1 MDSRKR
7 VNILRWIADGLR
19 VIIGAAGGY
28 VGVISNV
35 LGAMLGILA
44 SVLAVCVIAG
54 ICVYIKVL
62 PMFTEARDEVF
73 DKLVNL
79 SEDDFIMSEDT
90 IIYDAKGNEV
100 GSVNTGRYT
109 YVEIKNISPY
119 IYNGYIAVEDK
130 RFRTHGGV
138 DLLATMRAGVA
149 LLKNHMEIT
158 QGGSTITQQVIKNN
172 LLTQSQSYTRKIAEI
187 LLAPTVEAKFSKD
200 KIMEFYC
207 NSNFYGN
214 RCYGVEAASQY
225 YFGKSCA
232 DLEPQE
238 AALLIGIS
246 NSPSRY
252 DPVANPE
259 NALKKRNEILSLM
272 AKENVITQ
280 KEYNAAVKKK
290 IKVLQIAEDGTN
302 ESYVTSYAIHCAALA
317 LMEKEEFAFQYTF
330 KDKNDYKE
338 YKEHYSEVYSKK
350 CSEIRAGGYRL
361 YTSIDMK
368 KQKKLQKSVNEGL
381 AYNKEKNKESGKYA
395 LQGAAVCVDN
405 ATNYVVAI
413 VGGRGTK
420 DAYNRAYL
428 SARQS
433 GSSIKPLIDYTPG
446 FESGV
451 FSPATLVTDKPIE
464 NGPKNAGGSYR
475 GNLRIRE
482 AVERSINTIAWQV
495 LQKITPAYGMSFL
508 DKMHFHNLSYVDN
521 DNLALSLGG
530 FTEGVRVVDMAKGYS
545 TLANGGNYS
554 DRTCIRKIE
563 RVSDGEVYKNSE
575 ETTQVYSEDAAW
587 LMTDVLKG
595 VLNESYAT
603 GHALKLGNDQICAG
617 KTGTTNSGKDVWFCG
632 YTKYYTT
639 VVWAGYDTPRAMPGA
654 SGAAISGKIWKDFM
668 DKIHQNREPQDFSV
682 PDTVCLARYDSA
694 GNIISGTEKSGT
706 DKRTEGMEYFSTLIL
721 AEKSE
726 YASQLED
733 VQYRKSVLKKL
744 KSFESMVIK
753 EMKDYYTLEQTY
765 EQLRN
770 MISAIE
776 DDDVRKSYATRAKNK
791 YDSLKDETVEWA
803 KVVKAYEKYRAE
815 ENQVLAEENKYK
827 SKEERKQ
834 QKRQTR
840 IKLARARIRRLRL
853 FDYLP
858 DNAEELI
865 TAAEEAVEACKEYSE
880 YAELKKLLDKNA
892 EYLRNLPESKPSP
905 KPSSTPAGP
914 QPTETPFETPGP
926 GGDEQ
931 E

>member
-1 MDSRKR
+1 MGGRKKL
-7 VNILRWIADGLR
+7 NILRRIADGLR
-19 VIIGAAGGY
+19 VIIGTIGGY
-28 VGVISNV
+28 MGVISNV
-35 LGAMLGILA
+35 FGAMLGILA
-44 SVLAVCVIAG
+44 SLLVVCVIAG

-62 PMFTEARDEVF
+62 PMVTEAREEVF
-73 DKLVNL
+73 EKLVNL

-90 IIYDAKGNEV
+90 VIYDAKGNEV

-130 RFRTHGGV
+130 RFKTHGGV
-138 DLLATMRAGVA
+138 DVLATLRASVA

-172 LLTQSQSYTRKIAEI
+172 LLTQSQSFTRKIAEI
-187 LLAPTVEAKFSKD
+187 ILAPTVEAKFSKD

-252 DPVANPE
+252 DPVANPD
-259 NALKKRNEILSLM
+259 NALKKRNEVLSAMLKGK
-272 AKENVITQ
+272 AITQ
-280 KEYNAAVKKK
+280 KEYNTAVKKK
-290 IKVLQIAEDGTN
+290 IRALQIAEDGTN

-317 LMEKEEFAFQYTF
+317 LMEKEEFQFQYTF
-330 KDKNDYKE
+330 KDKKDYKE
-338 YKEHYSEVYSKK
+338 YKERYSEVYSQK
-350 CSEIRAGGYRL
+350 CNEIRSGGYRL

-368 KQKKLQKSVNEGL
+368 KQKKLQKSINEGL
-381 AYNKEKNKESGKYA
+381 AYNKERNKDSGKYA

-405 ATNYVVAI
+405 MTNYVVAV

-451 FSPATLVTDKPIE
+451 YSPSTLMVDKPIE
-464 NGPKNAGGSYR
+464 NGPKNSGGSYR
-475 GNLRIRE
+475 GNVRIRE

-495 LQKITPAYGMSFL
+495 LQKITPKYGMSFL
-508 DKMHFHNLSYVDN
+508 DKMHFHNLSYIDN

-545 TLANGGNYS
+545 ALANGGSYS

-563 RVSDGEVYKNSE
+563 RVAEGEVYKNSE

-603 GHALKLGNDQICAG
+603 GHALKLDNDQICAG
-617 KTGTTNSGKDVWFCG
+617 KTGTANSGKDVWFCG
-632 YTKYYTT
+632 YTKYFTT

-654 SGAAISGKIWKDFM
+654 TGAAISGKIWKDFM
-668 DKIHQNREPQDFSV
+668 DKIHKNREPLDFAV
-682 PDTVCLARYDSA
+682 PETICLAEYNSA
-694 GNIISGTEKSGT
+694 GELISGTETDGT
-706 DKRTEGMEYFSTLIL
+706 KR
-721 AEKSE
+721 
-726 YASQLED
+726 
-733 VQYRKSVLKKL
+733 
-744 KSFESMVIK
+744 
-753 EMKDYYTLEQTY
+753 EQGG
-765 EQLRN
+765 
-770 MISAIE
+770 
-776 DDDVRKSYATRAKNK
+776 
-791 YDSLKDETVEWA
+791 
-803 KVVKAYEKYRAE
+803 
-815 ENQVLAEENKYK
+815 
-827 SKEERKQ
+827 
-834 QKRQTR
+834 R
-840 IKLARARIRRLRL
+840 IIFLH
-853 FDYLP
+853 
-858 DNAEELI
+858 
-865 TAAEEAVEACKEYSE
+865 
-880 YAELKKLLDKNA
+880 
-892 EYLRNLPESKPSP
+892 
-905 KPSSTPAGP
+905 
-914 QPTETPFETPGP
+914 
-926 GGDEQ
+926 
-931 E
+931 